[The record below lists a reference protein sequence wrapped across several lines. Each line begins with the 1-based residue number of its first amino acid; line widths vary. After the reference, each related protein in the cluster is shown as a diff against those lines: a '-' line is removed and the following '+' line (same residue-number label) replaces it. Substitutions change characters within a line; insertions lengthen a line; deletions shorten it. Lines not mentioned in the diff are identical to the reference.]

1 MRSTFLI
8 LWFLS
13 ASLLCLPMFAQ
24 QAISLDEC
32 VRIALAEDLGRQI
45 ADRQRAIAANNFHGS
60 LAGRYPSLAFNM
72 NSQGSLANQQNP
84 ASFLNGLIRS
94 GNAAFSLDA
103 SWVAFEGFRARFSQQ
118 RLGKL
123 EEQARAQW
131 MMASQET
138 VRRVTLAYLFAEW
151 QQAQAELAAE
161 ALRLS
166 SEVLDYQEQRR
177 EFGQALRQNILQSRD
192 AMLADSSS
200 LLLARMN
207 LKTALL
213 QLRLAMGQ
221 PDREIAAVGG
231 ALGTRPG
238 AFLGDVLAPRIL
250 AAHPS
255 LLEARAVREA
265 NRLQTGMRRAAWY
278 PRLALATGAVWTGNI
293 VGLDGNNPF
302 TGEPFGTR
310 TGTNRNLYAGVTLNM
325 PLLDFGLRQ
334 RQVQEARLLE
344 EVAALNETAISQELK
359 TRLLTLVATAE
370 AQQQILDLSLEQES
384 NARENL
390 EISGERYRMG
400 QMSIFDYR
408 AVQLA
413 LTQSAQRRLTA
424 LYNLKVTEVEILAL
438 TGELVR

>member
-1 MRSTFLI
+1 MRNHALI
-8 LWFLS
+8 LCLLMVSALS
-13 ASLLCLPMFAQ
+13 TRTWGQ
-24 QAISLDEC
+24 QGVTLEEC
-32 VRIALAEDLGRQI
+32 VRIALSEDLGRQI
-45 ADRQRAIAANNFHGS
+45 ADRQRAIAANNYHGS
-60 LAGRYPSLAFNM
+60 VAGRYPSLAFNM

-123 EEQARAQW
+123 EEQARARW
-131 MMASQET
+131 MLASQET

-151 QQAQAELAAE
+151 QQAQAELAEE

-166 SEVLDYQEQRR
+166 TEVLDYQEQRR
-177 EFGQALRQNILQSRD
+177 EFGQALRQHILQSRD
-192 AMLADSSS
+192 AMLADSSN

-207 LKTALL
+207 LRTALL

-221 PDREIAAVGG
+221 PDREIASVGG
-231 ALGTRPG
+231 ALGVRPG
-238 AFLGDVLAPRIL
+238 EFRGDALTARVL
-250 AAHPS
+250 AAHPT
-255 LLEARAVREA
+255 LLEARAAREA
-265 NRLQTGMRRAAWY
+265 NRLQTDIRRAAWY
-278 PRLALATGAVWTGNI
+278 PRIALATGMVWSGNI

-310 TGTNRNLYAGVTLNM
+310 TGTNRNAYAGITLNL
-325 PLLDFGLRQ
+325 PLLDFGLRS
-334 RQVQEARLLE
+334 RQVQEAQMLE
-344 EVAALNETAISQELK
+344 QVAALNETAISYELK
-359 TRLLTLVATAE
+359 TRLQTLIVTAQ
-370 AQQQILDLSLEQES
+370 AQQQLLDLSLEQEA

-390 EISGERYRMG
+390 EISGERYRLG
-400 QMSIFDYR
+400 QMSLFDYR

-413 LTQSAQRRLTA
+413 FTQAAQRRLTA
-424 LYNLKVTEVEILAL
+424 LYNLKVTEVEVLTL